1 MMVPSRFVCWS
12 GAFFLAGCSGPAA
25 PAPSPTTPEQAQ
37 ATQHVPIASVPIMQ
51 SSAES
56 RTIQVPD
63 VPASNAFTEPVY
75 DAKTRNDPKNKGDIC
90 EVANRNIQ
98 EALDAIFKQ
107 PAPTGKSSGRSLWSG
122 KNPALHQKLIE
133 GRYALTNEER
143 SHLQKDGFVVLER
156 LSRASFAHAYHDIF
170 QSQLPVYITMDSL
183 FHAVFKAHEALMV
196 HVEQDLLAPR
206 LRKVLLAL
214 RTTLEKT
221 NSPLPPE
228 TRKDLDLYLTVSL
241 SLLLGKTQPA
251 LTADLDD
258 GVKVLLEKVE
268 AANGFSQIDLFG
280 RPRMVDFS
288 QYTPRGYYANH
299 DALVPYF
306 KAAMWLSRLELNLV
320 SRSSRSS
327 APGVAPDP
335 RETPREAMLGVA
347 LARLVEEAQMGPT
360 MLEIEETWQSLG
372 GKREDLGTSTL
383 WQLYQRSGAGKLDDP
398 QTFESL
404 KKEIGSGF
412 VRTARIHYMP
422 QGSPDLPVIF
432 SLLGPRITPDT
443 AAQRPL
449 VHGETPNRF
458 NLQAADMAFLL
469 GHDRARDHLRSDLA
483 QFPDLDKQLSKARKQ
498 MADIQGQDIYSTW
511 LSSIRALSKAPPK
524 QSPSFMFSKPFQDLR
539 INSTVAAYGQLR
551 RNNVLIAG
559 QTYEEGGC
567 EIPDGYVEPAP
578 EVLDGLITLAER
590 ATTLLEKL
598 GEKAPEKDSFKMGL
612 ATLFPRMTRTFKAL
626 RRIVDREIAGET
638 LTEPEKRFL
647 ATVAEII
654 PATSGS
660 PPMYTGWY
668 FHLFETRWNALQ
680 NPSFIGDY
688 YTSTNTGQVAYAG
701 VGNPILGIFVVDVGG
716 AARFMVGPIT
726 RAYEVHAP
734 MTQRL
739 TDEEG
744 RLQPNK
750 FAAWESSYLAKE
762 PPAPTLRLFEDEEKS
777 SDKVKVYKIKTKQK
791 IHSLKVE
798 YLSHHG
804 QACGEGQTTLDGTR
818 GSIRVKMLPTASDDP
833 CRGGYR
839 LTVDGSPFVMDSPY
853 FPLEMGLGDMWDL
866 NLDEEN

>member
-1 MMVPSRFVCWS
+1 MMVPSRFVCWPV
-12 GAFFLAGCSGPAA
+12 AFLLAGCSGPAA
-25 PAPSPTTPEQAQ
+25 PAPSHVTAHAHAIPLVQPITSVSAPSQAL
-37 ATQHVPIASVPIMQ
+37 
-51 SSAES
+51 
-56 RTIQVPD
+56 QVPEPR
-63 VPASNAFTEPVY
+63 VSNAFTDQFY
-75 DAKTRNDPKNKGDIC
+75 DAPTRDEPRKKGDVC

-98 EALDAIFKQ
+98 AALDAILNQ
-107 PAPTGKSSGRSLWSG
+107 PAPTGKSIGRSPWSG
-122 KNPALHQKLIE
+122 KSPALHQKLVE
-133 GRYALTNEER
+133 GRYGLTNEEKK
-143 SHLQKDGFVVLER
+143 HLQKDGFVVLGR
-156 LSRASFAHAYHDIF
+156 LSRPSFAHAYHDIF

-183 FHAVFKAHEALMV
+183 FHAVFKAHETLMV
-196 HVEQDLLAPR
+196 HVELDLLAPR
-206 LRKVLLAL
+206 LRKVLLTL

-221 NSPLPPE
+221 TSPLPAE
-228 TRKDLDLYLTVSL
+228 LHKDLDLYLTVSL

-251 LTADLDD
+251 LSADLDGD
-258 GVKVLLEKVE
+258 VKLLLEKIE
-268 AANGFSQIDLFG
+268 NANGFSQIDLFG

-299 DALVPYF
+299 DELIPYF
-306 KAAMWLSRLELNLV
+306 KAVMWLSRLELNLV

-327 APGVAPDP
+327 APGIAPDP

-383 WQLYQRSGAGKLDDP
+383 LQLYQRSGAGKLDDP
-398 QTFESL
+398 QTFEAL
-404 KKEIGSGF
+404 KKEIGPRF

-458 NLQAADMAFLL
+458 DLHAADMAFLL
-469 GHDRARDHLRSDLA
+469 GHDRARDHLQGDLLR
-483 QFPDLDKQLSKARKQ
+483 FPELDKQLTKARKQ
-498 MADIQGQDIYSTW
+498 IEDIQGQDLYSTW
-511 LSSIRALSKAPPK
+511 LSSIRALSKTPPK
-524 QSPSFMFSKPFQDLR
+524 QGPSFMFSKPFRDLR

-551 RNNVLIAG
+551 RNNVLLAG

-578 EVLDGLITLAER
+578 EVLDWLITFTET
-590 ATTLLEKL
+590 ATALLDKL
-598 GEKAPEKDSFKMGL
+598 GEKPPEQPTLKMGL
-612 ATLFPRMTRTFKAL
+612 ATLFPRMTRTLKAL

-647 ATVAEII
+647 ATVAEIV

-668 FHLFETRWNALQ
+668 FHLYENRWRALE

-701 VGNPILGIFVVDVGG
+701 AADPILGIFVVDVGG
-716 AARFMVGPIT
+716 SPRFMVGPVT
-726 RAYEVHAP
+726 RAYELHAP

-739 TDEEG
+739 TDDEG

-750 FAAWESSYLAKE
+750 VAAWEASYLVKQPA
-762 PPAPTLRLFEDEEKS
+762 APTLRLVEDEEKS
-777 SDKVKVYKIKTKQK
+777 TENIRVYKIKTKGK
-791 IHSLKVE
+791 IRSLKVE

-804 QACGEGQTTLDGTR
+804 QACGAGQTTLDGTK
-818 GSIRVKMLPTASDDP
+818 GSVRVKMLPTTGEDP
-833 CRGGYR
+833 CQGGYR
-839 LTVDGSPFVMDSPY
+839 LTVDGQPFVMDSPY
-853 FPLEMGLGDMWDL
+853 FPIDMGLGDMWDL
-866 NLDEEN
+866 SLDEEN